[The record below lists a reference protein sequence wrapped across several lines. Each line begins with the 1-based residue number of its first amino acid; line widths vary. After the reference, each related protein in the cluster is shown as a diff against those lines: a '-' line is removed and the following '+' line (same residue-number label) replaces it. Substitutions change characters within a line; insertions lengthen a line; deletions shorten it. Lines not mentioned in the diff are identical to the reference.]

1 MLRAMDTI
9 AQRHTPP
16 GTAPGTLSGREP
28 GGEEA
33 LHFTLIEYN
42 TEKCEVFFEVPVDE
56 CRFRLGTPDL
66 TWIDVSGRP
75 SADMLKTLGEEFSLH
90 PLALEDVFHGNQ
102 RSKLDIFD
110 RQVFL
115 VMNDPAWIDGRLKQ
129 RQVSIF
135 FGDNYAISFHEHKD
149 DIFAPVRERIQQ
161 PDSRLR
167 ARGIDYLVYALVD
180 LVIDRKFPLLQQ
192 FGDAVETLEDEALEE
207 ATPQTLRQIHMLRR
221 SLYGLHRVQWA
232 ERETVHA
239 MMRTEVPLIGAETRT
254 YMRDCRDHSIAVL
267 ELVENYREMCSSLME
282 LYMMSTSNRLNE
294 VMKVLAIITT
304 IFMPLSFIAALY
316 GMNFDTEAGPWNMPE
331 LNWAFGYPAVLGF
344 MAAVVAGMIYWFRRR
359 GWF

>member
-1 MLRAMDTI
+1 MDKL
-9 AQRHTPP
+9 ANRHTPP
-16 GTAPGTLSGREP
+16 GTAPGTLAGREP

-33 LHFTLIEYN
+33 LHFTLVEYN
-42 TEKCEVFFEVPVDE
+42 KEKCEVFFEVAVDE
-56 CRFRLGTPDL
+56 CRFRLATPEL

-75 SADMLKTLGEEFSLH
+75 SAEMLKSLGEEFNLH
-90 PLALEDVFHGNQ
+90 PLALEDVFHGSQ

-110 RQVFL
+110 QQVFV
-115 VMNDPAWIDGRLKQ
+115 VMNDPAWVEGRLKQ

-135 FGDNYAISFHEHKD
+135 FGPNYVISFHEHAD
-149 DIFAPVRERIQQ
+149 DVFAPIRERVQQ
-161 PDSRLR
+161 SGSRLR

-192 FGDAVETLEDEALEE
+192 FGDAVERLEDEALEG
-207 ATPQTLRQIHMLRR
+207 ATPQTLRQIHDLRR

-239 MMRTEVPLIGAETRT
+239 MMRTEVPLIGSETRT
-254 YMRDCRDHSIAVL
+254 YMRDCMDHSVAVL
-267 ELVENYREMCSSLME
+267 ELVEAYREMCNSLME
-282 LYMMSTSNRLNE
+282 LYMMGTSNRLNE

-304 IFMPLSFIAALY
+304 VFMPLSFIAGIY
-316 GMNFDTEAGPWNMPE
+316 GMNFNTEAGWLNMPE
-331 LNWAFGYPAVLGF
+331 LNSKYGYPAVLGA
-344 MAAVVAGMIYWFRRR
+344 MAMVVIGMVLWFRRR

>member
-1 MLRAMDTI
+1 MLRAMDTL
-9 AQRHTPP
+9 AKRYTPP

-28 GGEEA
+28 NGEEA
-33 LHFTLIEYN
+33 LHFTLVEYN
-42 TEKCEVFFEVPVDE
+42 KEKCEVFFEVAVDE
-56 CRFRLGTPDL
+56 CRFRLSTPDL

-75 SADMLKTLGEEFSLH
+75 SAEMLKSLGEEFSLH

-110 RQVFL
+110 QQVFL
-115 VMNDPAWIDGRLKQ
+115 VMNDPVWVEGSLKP

-135 FGDNYAISFHEHKD
+135 FGENYVISFHEHTD

-161 PDSRLR
+161 TNSRLR

-192 FGDAVETLEDEALEE
+192 FSDSVEQLEDESLEGP
-207 ATPQTLRQIHMLRR
+207 TPQTLHHIHGLRR
-221 SLYGLHRVQWA
+221 SLYTFHRVQWA

-239 MMRTEVPLIGAETRT
+239 MMRTEVPLIGTETRT
-254 YMRDCRDHSIAVL
+254 YMRDCIDHSIAIL
-267 ELVENYREMCSSLME
+267 ELVENYREMCNSLME

-304 IFMPLSFIAALY
+304 IFMPLSFIAAVY
-316 GMNFDTEAGPWNMPE
+316 GMNFNPEASPWNMPE
-331 LNWAFGYPAVLGF
+331 LNWAFGYPTVWGIMIL
-344 MAAVVAGMIYWFRRR
+344 VVAAMIYWFRRR